1 MHISSRT
8 KVVITV
14 LLVFLTGWNLYANS
28 KEPRDR
34 NIADRTVLYITAP
47 VQKALT
53 WCVTST
59 VGLGEGYFA
68 LVGVKQENTRL
79 VEQMEA
85 WRMLEVHSRELELEN
100 DRLRELVGLRDRLPP
115 GTVAAEVIGWGT
127 SSRYRVLRIDRG
139 RAHGVEPGHP
149 VVGAHGAVGQV
160 LHTSAGAADVLL
172 LSDSSSN
179 VAARFQDSRLRGI
192 VRGNGRWG
200 ATLEFVARQDADV
213 LAEGELLVT
222 SGDDGVFPPGV
233 PVGVVAGFEVEET
246 GHFLTV
252 DVQPSEGLAALEEV
266 LVLVEQPLQY
276 PHTPQELMG
285 PVDPAADVGAMEGE
299 GP

>member
-79 VEQMEA
+79 VEQTEA

>member
-8 KVVITV
+8 KVVITI

-28 KEPRDR
+28 KQPRDR
-34 NIADRTVLYITAP
+34 NVADRTVLYITAP

-53 WCVTST
+53 WCVTSA
-59 VGLGEGYFA
+59 VGVGEGYFA
-68 LVGVKQENTRL
+68 LVGVKQENIHLT
-79 VEQMEA
+79 EQMEA
-85 WRMLEVHSRELELEN
+85 WRKLEAHNLELEIEN
-100 DRLRELVGLRDRLPP
+100 DRLRELAGLRERLPP
-115 GTVAAEVIGWGT
+115 ATVAAEVIGWGT

-192 VRGNGRWG
+192 IQGNGRWG

-252 DVQPSEGLAALEEV
+252 DVEPSEGLAALEEV
-266 LVLVEQPLQY
+266 LVLVEQPQQY
-276 PHTPQELMG
+276 PHTEQELMG
-285 PVDPAADVGAMEGE
+285 PVDPDAVVPTAGEE